1 MPDPNQIDNELNQ
14 MDDEINLIDLIYPI
28 YKRRKFL
35 IIFCFVVVV
44 LVGLWTI
51 RMQKVYQA
59 KAVILQEAKESSS
72 GGEMKAAFLQQ
83 FGFAGVGGSSA
94 SPTEI
99 FGAVLKSAELAE
111 EVLER
116 YNYFYIKGIR
126 DNNIK
131 TVSES
136 FANGIKVDQSRKDP
150 TISINVH
157 SNDPI
162 IAVDLAN
169 SYTIALDEYNRT
181 NTLTS
186 AQRLRKYIEKRLDAA
201 GKELELAQKDL
212 RKFQQQKKA
221 ISISK
226 QAEATLEV
234 LSDMESQL
242 VGLEVE
248 KAAKQRFYRGPHIE
262 IEQMK
267 AKMDALQKNI
277 DRLTYSK
284 EQKVQVEHERGK
296 IEFYIPLAQIPE
308 LNFEESRILLK
319 VKAKTGVVTMLTT
332 QLEQAKL
339 DEARDMP
346 TINLLDMATP
356 PKRPIKPK
364 LKMNVLLAGVVSL
377 FMGIFLIFLMEF
389 MQKMEQDPE
398 SSPKWL
404 EMKNSLRNT
413 ITLSFLR
420 RKKHHKAAGK

>member
-1 MPDPNQIDNELNQ
+1 MNQTPPPDYVE
-14 MDDEINLIDLIYPI
+14 DEINLIDLIYPI

-35 IIFCFVVVV
+35 ILFCFMVVIF
-44 LVGLWTI
+44 VGLWTM
-51 RMQKVYQA
+51 RMAKVYQA
-59 KAVILQEAKESSS
+59 KAVILPEAKESAS
-72 GGEMKAAFLQQ
+72 GGELKAAFLQQ
-83 FGFAGVGGSSA
+83 FGIAGVGGSSA
-94 SPTEI
+94 SPTAN

-116 YNYFYIKGIR
+116 YNYFYIKGVSENSI
-126 DNNIK
+126 NNVI
-131 TVSES
+131 ES
-136 FANGIKVDQSRKDP
+136 FANEIKVVESRNDSTLSI
-150 TISINVH
+150 TIY
-157 SNDPI
+157 SNDPV

-169 SYTIALDEYNRT
+169 SYTISLDEYNRT
-181 NTLTS
+181 NSLTS

-201 GKELELAQKDL
+201 GRELEVAQKDL

-234 LSDMESQL
+234 LSEMESQL
-242 VGLEVE
+242 VALEVE

-277 DRLTYSK
+277 DRLTYSA
-284 EQKVQVEHERGK
+284 EPKVDVERERGK

-308 LNFEESRILLK
+308 LSFEESRILLT

-346 TINLLDMATP
+346 TINLLDTAKTP
-356 PKRPIKPK
+356 ERIKPK
-364 LKMNVLLAGVVSL
+364 LKTNVLLAAVVSL
-377 FMGIFLIFLMEF
+377 FMGIFLIFLIEF
-389 MQKMEQDPE
+389 IQKMEQDPE
-398 SSPKWL
+398 TSPKWL

-413 ITLSFLR
+413 IPFIR
-420 RKKHHKAAGK
+420 RKKKNTNLRQDQQDS